1 MKCRAIRAM
10 FPILLAGLAV
20 SPSSAQELVAVHPAG
35 DSVAEVYLGAISPDG
50 RFFSYTDWSTGD
62 LAVRDLET
70 GESRRLTQK
79 GTWEVPEFAQAVQ
92 AISPDGRHI
101 AYGWQGMS
109 SCDLRMIDL
118 DGSEPRILYRDDE
131 IARILP
137 HDWSGDGQHILATF
151 SRKDGTEQMV
161 LVSVADG
168 SARVLR
174 TFDAASGS
182 GAGNILAFLPD
193 GRFVVYDSRS
203 NPESPDRDIH
213 VLSVDGR
220 RSSPLVEHAA
230 NDYVLGW
237 APDGDWVLFAS
248 DREGTLDAW
257 GIQVVDGQPRGLP
270 KLVRSNIP
278 PIEWGMFIR
287 DGSYYYSRVVWVNDV
302 YVTEIDPTTGRA
314 RRPHKLVNH
323 VGFNTS
329 AEWSPD
335 GRYLAYASGLGR
347 YPDPLVLGILSVET
361 GEEVRFQLDMARLG
375 GHAFDPHW
383 SPDGQALLGSGR
395 QGIRRIDAR
404 TGEVTLLV
412 GSPGGCPGGGDCI
425 EWPVWASD
433 GRTIF
438 TRFDSQGVP
447 PRIAARDLESGLE
460 EELYRVTPPAAVSQL
475 AVSPDGR
482 RLAFVWSDIAA
493 GTSALKVMP
502 TAAGSEPRELIA
514 LPRPQGNVPFD
525 PRRGEILRPAWTPDG
540 RHVLFTTIE
549 VTRQGRGFKLWRI
562 PSDGGE
568 PESLGLVMEG
578 LRPYGLSVHPDGRRI
593 AIAAGTPRRQ
603 ETWVMEDL
611 LVPRLTEDATVRN
624 P

>member
-1 MKCRAIRAM
+1 MKCRVIRAM

-20 SPSSAQELVAVHPAG
+20 SPSSAQEPVAVHPAG
-35 DSVAEVYLGAISPDG
+35 DSVAEVYLGAISPGG

-92 AISPDGRHI
+92 AISPDGRHV
-101 AYGWQGMS
+101 AYGWQSRS

-137 HDWSGDGQHILATF
+137 HDWSRDGQHILATF
-151 SRKDGTEQMV
+151 ARKDGTDQMV

-168 SARVLR
+168 SARVLK

-182 GAGNILAFLPD
+182 GAGNIMAFSPD
-193 GRFVVYDSRS
+193 GRFVVYDSRA
-203 NPESPDRDIH
+203 NPESPRRDIH
-213 VLSVDGR
+213 VLSVDGSR
-220 RSSPLVEHAA
+220 DSALVEHAA

-270 KLVRSNIP
+270 KLVRSDIAR
-278 PIEWGMFIR
+278 IEWGMFIR
-287 DGSYYYSRVVWVNDV
+287 NGSYYYSRVVWVNDV
-302 YVTEIDPTTGRA
+302 YVTEIDLATGRA
-314 RRPHKLVNH
+314 RRPRKLVNH
-323 VGFNTS
+323 VGPNTS

-335 GRYLAYASGLGR
+335 GRFLAYASGLGR
-347 YPDPLVLGILSVET
+347 YPDPFVLGILSLET
-361 GEEVRFQLDMARLG
+361 GEHVRFQLEMARH
-375 GHAFDPHW
+375 HAFQPRW

-412 GSPGGCPGGGDCI
+412 GIPGGCPGGGDCI

-438 TRFDSQGVP
+438 TRFDGGVP
-447 PRIAARDLESGLE
+447 RRIFARDFESGLE

-475 AVSPDGR
+475 AASPDGR

-493 GTSALKVMP
+493 GTSVLKVMP
-502 TAAGSEPRELIA
+502 TAAGSEPRELIT

-525 PRRGEILRPAWTPDG
+525 ARRGAILRPAWTPDG

-549 VTRQGRGFKLWRI
+549 VTSQGWGFKPWRI

-593 AIAAGTPRRQ
+593 AITAGTPGRQ
-603 ETWVMEDL
+603 ETWVMEHVL
-611 LVPRLTEDATVRN
+611 APLSTGDASVRN